1 MSVYPEA
8 VGHFVPEHL
17 PKALMM
23 HSVLPKGVQILLA
36 DSPVAQRYLAPL
48 LASGALPR
56 ERIKLMRL
64 DSLRGATVQ
73 AEEVYTLLNSHF
85 SNVIGGDATLRAARA
100 AYARTAGSADAP
112 PPGQP

>member
-1 MSVYPEA
+1 M
-8 VGHFVPEHL
+8 PEHL

-56 ERIKLMRL
+56 ERIKLLRL

-73 AEEVYTLLNSHF
+73 ASGRV
-85 SNVIGGDATLRAARA
+85 GGGLGLGLGLRLGFRVRVKARV
-100 AYARTAGSADAP
+100 RVRGRGRGRP
-112 PPGQP
+112 

>member
-23 HSVLPKGVQILLA
+23 HRVLPPGVQILLA

-56 ERIKLMRL
+56 ERVKLMRL

-73 AEEVYTLLNSHF
+73 ARGRV
-85 SNVIGGDATLRAARA
+85 GGGLGLGLGLGFRARVRARVWG
-100 AYARTAGSADAP
+100 TP
-112 PPGQP
+112 

>member
-1 MSVYPEA
+1 
-8 VGHFVPEHL
+8 
-17 PKALMM
+17 MM

-56 ERIKLMRL
+56 ERIKLLRL

-73 AEEVYTLLNSHF
+73 ASGRV
-85 SNVIGGDATLRAARA
+85 GGGLGLGLGLGLRLGFRVRVKARV
-100 AYARTAGSADAP
+100 RVRGRGRGRP
-112 PPGQP
+112 